1 MENCFLTTYHSSFMV
16 HWWVLLVHGDGEG
29 SSKCGNLC
37 RGCHPLLIQKTEGK
51 LPSTYTRKVLVVLYA
66 KLKLRN

>member
-1 MENCFLTTYHSSFMV
+1 MENCFLTTYRSSFMV
-16 HWWVLLVHGDGEG
+16 HWWVKVLQNVETYAEG
-29 SSKCGNLC
+29 AIHC
-37 RGCHPLLIQKTEGK
+37 LIQKTEGK